1 MTERKTFKIKRYG
14 TETIIAI
21 TYNVVDKNEIDNVKY
36 WLAEEHL
43 NDYLVLSDLWNI
55 SRYLIKAHLTE
66 NDIKDQ
72 YREMFSDKLKYEYE
86 IITETFNTIQLAN
99 MRKPQRNL
107 QLVERDFIEQQ
118 MQKIIEGKI

>member
-1 MTERKTFKIKRYG
+1 MTERKTFKIKRFG
-14 TETIIAI
+14 TETLIAI

>member
-1 MTERKTFKIKRYG
+1 MTERKTFKIKRFG

-72 YREMFSDKLKYEYE
+72 YREMFSDKLKYGYE
-86 IITETFNTIQLAN
+86 ITTETFNTIQLAN